1 MTEVHGAVAPGFEA
15 VREVFARNFTE
26 GGELGAAV
34 CVYRHGRKV
43 VDLWGG
49 IADERA
55 GRPWA
60 RDTLQFVY
68 SVTKGVTTMLAHL
81 LVERG
86 HLDLDAPVA
95 RYWPEFAAAGKQ
107 DIPVRWLLTHQ
118 AGLPALNER
127 FPVAELAE
135 WDRVVARLAAQ
146 KPWWTP
152 GTEQGYHAWTFGWLI
167 GEVIRR
173 ITGRGFGEVFAA
185 EIADRVGA
193 EVWIGLPEALEP
205 RVSRIVSAPVP
216 RELARPPADLPKP
229 TRKLLAEY
237 DDPDSLIMRTFE
249 LTTPQ
254 LNANSRLVHAAE
266 IPAAS
271 AIGTADGF
279 ARLYAATVGEV
290 DGVRLLAPSTVERA
304 RASQTAGLDRVLV
317 KPARWAL
324 GFIPHGQ
331 LPGELTLL
339 GPGSFG
345 HDGHGGSLAFGDVE
359 HGIGFAYVMNRLQHG
374 PAADGGRAGR
384 LVTALRTALGQ

>member
-1 MTEVHGAVAPGFEA
+1 MAEVHGTVAPGFEA

-49 IADERA
+49 IADDRT
-55 GRPWA
+55 GRPWQ
-60 RDTLQFVY
+60 RDTLQLVY
-68 SVTKGVTTMLAHL
+68 SVSKGVTAMLAHL

-86 HLDLDAPVA
+86 ELDLDAPVA

-107 DIPVRWLLTHQ
+107 DIPVRWLLSHQ
-118 AGLPALNER
+118 AGLPALDER
-127 FPVAELAE
+127 FPVAEVAE

-152 GTEQGYHAWTFGWLI
+152 GTEQGYHAWTFGWLV

-173 ITGRGFGEVFAA
+173 VTGRDFGEVFAA

-193 EVWIGLPEALEP
+193 EVWFGLPAELEP
-205 RVSRIVSAPVP
+205 RVSRIVSTPP
-216 RELARPPADLPKP
+216 RAAVAPPADLPES

-237 DDPDSLIMRTFE
+237 DDPDSLIMRSFD
-249 LTTPQ
+249 LTTTTLTP
-254 LNANSRLVHAAE
+254 NTRLMHAAE
-266 IPAAS
+266 IPAA
-271 AIGTADGF
+271 AGIGTAEGF

-290 DGVRLLAPSTVERA
+290 DGMRLLAPETVERA
-304 RASQTAGLDRVLV
+304 RATQTAGLDRVLV

-331 LPGELTLL
+331 LPGELTML

-345 HDGHGGSLAFGDVE
+345 HDGHGGSLAFGDVQ
-359 HGIGFAYVMNRLQHG
+359 HGIGFAYVMNRLQHS
-374 PAADGGRAGR
+374 PPDGGCSGR